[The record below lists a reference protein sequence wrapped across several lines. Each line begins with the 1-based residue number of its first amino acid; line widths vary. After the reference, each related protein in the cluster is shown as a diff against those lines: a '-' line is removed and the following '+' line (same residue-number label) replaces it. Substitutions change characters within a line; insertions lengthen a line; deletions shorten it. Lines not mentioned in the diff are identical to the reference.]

1 MKVVIYSDVLDLAK
15 ELIGLANELGAE
27 TELILAGV
35 EPDGVV
41 GVDKITLYRSVS
53 PEDQELVL
61 EVLKQADAD
70 LYLLSNDR
78 RGRELVGLLAH
89 AKGGGASIVD
99 ATNVKVEGGKVIV
112 ERMTLGGKG
121 VAVEEARM
129 PAVIS
134 VMAGKYKPPEEG
146 KSPEIVEKE
155 PPSIE
160 RMVVLVDKKEKPKV
174 GVPLDKADVVIAVGR
189 GFKKKEDLKM
199 AYELAEILGGV
210 VGATRPLA
218 ADLKW
223 MPEEVWIGISG
234 VRIRPRLLIVI
245 GASGQQ
251 QFSAGIMDSKVV
263 VAINNDEKAPI
274 FEVSDYGIVADLY
287 EAVPKLIEKLKR

>member
-1 MKVVIYSDVLDLAK
+1 MRVVIYSDVLDLAK
-15 ELIGLANELGAE
+15 ELIGLANELNAE
-27 TELILAGV
+27 TELILAGM
-35 EPDGVV
+35 EPDNVV
-41 GVDKITLYRSVS
+41 GVDRITLYRGIS

-61 EVLKQADAD
+61 EALKQAEAD

-89 AKGGGASIVD
+89 SKGGASIVD
-99 ATNVKVEGGKVIV
+99 ATSVKVEGDRVIA

-121 VAVEEARM
+121 VAVEEAKM

-146 KSPEIVEKE
+146 KSPEIIEKE
-155 PPSIE
+155 APSIE
-160 RMVVLVDKKEKPKV
+160 RRVELVDKKEKPKV

-234 VRIRPRLLIVI
+234 VRIRPKLLIVI

>member
-1 MKVVIYSDVLDLAK
+1 MKAVIYSDVLELGK
-15 ELIGLANELGAE
+15 ELVGLANKLGAE
-27 TELILAGV
+27 V
-35 EPDGVV
+35 DMVVV
-41 GVDKITLYRSVS
+41 GQEPEGVIGVDRILLYRDVS
-53 PEDQELVL
+53 PEDQETVL
-61 EVLKQADAD
+61 EILKGLEADI
-70 LYLLSNDR
+70 YLISGDR

-89 AKGGGASIVD
+89 QKGGASIVD
-99 ATNVKVEGGKVIV
+99 ATSVMLADGKVV
-112 ERMTLGGKG
+112 AERMTLGGKG
-121 VAVEEARM
+121 VAVEEAA
-129 PAVIS
+129 PPVVIS
-134 VMAGKYKPPEEG
+134 VMSGKYKPLEEG
-146 KSPEIVEKE
+146 KKPEIVELT
-155 PPSIE
+155 PPRVEKRIE
-160 RMVVLVDKKEKPKV
+160 LVEKKEKPRV
-174 GVPLDKADVVIAVGR
+174 GVPLDKAEVVVAVGR

-199 AYELAEILGGV
+199 AYELAELLGGV

-234 VRIRPRLLIVI
+234 VRIRPKLLIVI

>member
-1 MKVVIYSDVLDLAK
+1 MKVAIYSDVLDLAK
-15 ELIGLANELGAE
+15 ELIGLANQLNAE
-27 TELILAGV
+27 TELILIGT
-35 EPDGVV
+35 EPEGII
-41 GVDKITLYRSVS
+41 GVDRVLLYREAS

-61 EVLKQADAD
+61 EVLKEVEAD

-89 AKGGGASIVD
+89 LKGGASIVD
-99 ATNVKVEGGKVIV
+99 ATNVTVEGDKVIA

-121 VAVEEARM
+121 VAVEEAKL

-134 VMAGKYKPPEEG
+134 VMPGKYKPPEDG
-146 KSPEIVEKE
+146 KSPEIVERE
-155 PPSIE
+155 PPAVEKRIE
-160 RMVVLVDKKEKPKV
+160 LIDKKEKPKA

-189 GFKKKEDLKM
+189 GFKKKEDLKI

-234 VRIRPRLLIVI
+234 VRIRPKLLIVI